1 MDWTSVAPL
10 PWDYSCL
17 PLVSGKEDENLKPIQ
32 QLDRVYD
39 PHWTTSYWNDNGSVY
54 SSSNTEFSGSEI
66 GKFQPKSFLS
76 VSIGLPSKAGTIT
89 PQSTLAL
96 VKQPPESL
104 KENKDVDRVDAS
116 ILHRVVVPCSSK
128 KPLIS
133 PKICKGTYLEGMSEE
148 SNIDSSYLVSM
159 NLSNGLVKKVKA
171 SQQNIKNS
179 YCQVDGCNANLSS
192 CKDYHRKHRVCGSH
206 SKAPKVIIDG
216 QICRFCQQCSRFHN
230 LSEFDQ
236 NKRSCRRRL
245 IEHNARRRRQF
256 PKTISFGSATFS
268 SSSYDDSWQ
277 TSSIVGQLS
286 FGQVTDMDCHRWADL
301 SGFDLSPNGWVTSS
315 RLGGAN
321 GQLHFPNAGVSKNML
336 TVHHDFNKLLPFN
349 DMNAESFNKDP
360 VAPACAYKF
369 NGAPNPCVLS
379 LLSTESC
386 FPHKAQSNFEFVNPI
401 SFVTTQT
408 KETGGIW
415 QEQQPPIRLDM
426 QNNLS

>member
-1 MDWTSVAPL
+1 MDWTSVVPL

-17 PLVSGKEDENLKPIQ
+17 PLVSGKEGENLKPIQ
-32 QLDRVYD
+32 QIDRVYD

-54 SSSNTEFSGSEI
+54 SSGSTDFSGSEI
-66 GKFQPKSFLS
+66 EFQPKSFLS
-76 VSIGLPSKAGTIT
+76 VSVGLPSKAGTIT
-89 PQSTLAL
+89 RQSTFDL

-104 KENKDVDRVDAS
+104 KENKGMDRVDAS
-116 ILHRVVVPCSSK
+116 ILHRVVVPYSSK

-133 PKICKGTYLEGMSEE
+133 PKICKGTYLEGMSEKN
-148 SNIDSSYLVSM
+148 NIDSSSLASM
-159 NLSNGLVKKVKA
+159 NLSNGLVKKVKV

-179 YCQVDGCNANLSS
+179 YCQVDGCNANLSG

-245 IEHNARRRRQF
+245 TEHNARRRRQF
-256 PKTISFGSATFS
+256 PKTISFGSAAFS
-268 SSSYDDSWQ
+268 ASSYDDSRQ

-286 FGQVTDMDCHRWADL
+286 FDQVTDMNCSRWSGL
-301 SGFDLSPNGWVTSS
+301 SGLDLSPNGWVTSS

-321 GQLHFPNAGVSKNML
+321 GQLHFPNSGVSKNML

-349 DMNAESFNKDP
+349 DMNAEPFNKDP
-360 VAPACAYKF
+360 VAPAFSHKF

-379 LLSTESC
+379 LLSSESC
-386 FPHKAQSNFEFVNPI
+386 FPHKAQSNFQRANPI
-401 SFVTTQT
+401 SFVSTQT
-408 KETGGIW
+408 NETGGIW
-415 QEQQPPIRLDM
+415 QEEQPPIRLDL
-426 QNNLS
+426 QNNQS